1 MSVADLLA
9 GAAVGLAVGSV
20 APFDEA
26 TVGQELSDAWE
37 PLDVVDFVKHRH
49 REDPPDTGNRLQTE
63 EVVWV
68 VQLGTFLEMRFEFSD
83 LFVVVAEKIQV
94 QFNRSSHAWVFKSS
108 GDTSAIGFVG

>member
-1 MSVADLLA
+1 MSVTDLLA
-9 GAAVGLAVGSV
+9 RAAVGLAVGSV
-20 APFDEA
+20 TPFDQA
-26 TVGQELSDAWE
+26 AVGQELSYAWE
-37 PLDVVDFVKHRH
+37 SFDVVDFVKHRH
-49 REDPPDTGNRLQTE
+49 RENPSDTGNCLQPE

-68 VQLGTFLEMRFEFSD
+68 VQLGTFFEMRFEFSD